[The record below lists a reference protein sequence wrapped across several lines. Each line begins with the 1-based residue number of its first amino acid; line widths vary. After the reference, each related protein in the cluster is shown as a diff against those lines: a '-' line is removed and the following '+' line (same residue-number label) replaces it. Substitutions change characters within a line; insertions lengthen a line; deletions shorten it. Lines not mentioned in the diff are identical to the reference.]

1 MQLISADQTRL
12 SQYTAEHLMSSHTSD
27 ESTLDIEGASSGG
40 CAPVPGG
47 GLVPPGLAYQHAA
60 NLRHRLGGLQT
71 QVLDAIPPRSLW
83 VQRAKNYVERY
94 VQAAWILFLAE
105 LFWLKKDPTKSR
117 RFRANNVKELARKM
131 YGRVCKKIGH
141 LPSLD
146 EGSLGLV
153 VREAKPAIPIA
164 RGLTREV
171 LDLTDIDDDDDMEF
185 DVDTP
190 RTARTSEMEIE

>member
-1 MQLISADQTRL
+1 
-12 SQYTAEHLMSSHTSD
+12 MSSHTSD

-60 NLRHRLGGLQT
+60 NLRHRLGELQT

-94 VQAAWILFLAE
+94 VQAAWILFLAVF
-105 LFWLKKDPTKSR
+105 FWLKKDPTKSR

-131 YGRVCKKIGH
+131 YGRVCKKIEH

-171 LDLTDIDDDDDMEF
+171 LDLTDIDENSDMEF

>member
-1 MQLISADQTRL
+1 MW
-12 SQYTAEHLMSSHTSD
+12 SD
-27 ESTLDIEGASSGG
+27 M
-40 CAPVPGG
+40 C
-47 GLVPPGLAYQHAA
+47 
-60 NLRHRLGGLQT
+60 RRLGFFSLQ
-71 QVLDAIPPRSLW
+71 I
-83 VQRAKNYVERY
+83 
-94 VQAAWILFLAE
+94 
-105 LFWLKKDPTKSR
+105 FWLKKDPTKSR
-117 RFRANNVKELARKM
+117 RFRANNVTELARKM
-131 YGRVCKKIGH
+131 YGRVCKKIEH